1 MPTTLN
7 QLQQVTVPVQVHCG
21 LGPHRACESWEG
33 WVIKDHWRLV
43 PRTGVEKALRH
54 RRKSREKSKENTEY
68 LKTQKNEGWCMA
80 S

>member
-1 MPTTLN
+1 MITDIVSFTAE
-7 QLQQVTVPVQVHCG
+7 
-21 LGPHRACESWEG
+21 GPEH
-33 WVIKDHWRLV
+33 D
-43 PRTGVEKALRH
+43 H